1 MQNNTNHRKKIA
13 PIIITV
19 LVVLY
24 MVFLVLFVLMAAGIL
39 TVFGQAPLAVPVL
52 LIYAFVGLAVIIG
65 IVLALRQRLH
75 EIDGGEEDEASKY

>member
-24 MVFLVLFVLMAAGIL
+24 MVFLVPFVLMAAGIL
-39 TVFGQAPLAVPVL
+39 TVFGHAPLAVPVL